1 MQLFLPQNIFGKL
14 IADNLLPECD
24 KNINYMPSSL
34 LSKTLKD
41 SESAVALIPTSDLIQ
56 NKDFFVSK
64 KFGLSFEGGLC
75 NSYFYFIPGQ
85 KEISE
90 IALVGDVSSVEVI
103 FSKILFKEIYNTDVG
118 IKIVSDDSRLNGL
131 NYLES
136 GDKNFFSGKFLDG
149 ISFAEEII
157 DALNLPFVNYVFA
170 SKEKSLIE
178 KINGDFL
185 GLGNRLYD
193 YVESD
198 KHVKYFSLPTS
209 NYIKENISSLVIDFE
224 QQDLEGITQLIQL
237 PYFHGIINDIV
248 EVNFV

>member
-1 MQLFLPQNIFGKL
+1 MNLFLPQNIFGRL
-14 IADNLLPECD
+14 IAENLSSGYET
-24 KNINYMPSSL
+24 NIYYKPSSL
-34 LSKTLKD
+34 LTKTLKEA
-41 SESAVALIPTSDLIQ
+41 ESAVALIPTSDIIK

-90 IALVGDVSSVEVI
+90 IALIGDVSSVEVI
-103 FSKILFKEIYNTDVG
+103 FSKILFKEIYNADVR
-118 IKIVSDDSRLNGL
+118 IKIVPDESKLEDL

-136 GDKNFFSGKFLDG
+136 GDRNFSSGKYLDG
-149 ISFAEEII
+149 ISFSEEII
-157 DALNLPFVNYVFA
+157 DTLNLPFVNYVFA
-170 SKEKSLIE
+170 SKESSLIK
-178 KINGDFL
+178 KINKDFL

-193 YVESD
+193 YVETD
-198 KHVKYFSLPTS
+198 KHVKYFSLTAS
-209 NYIKENISSLVIDFE
+209 NYIKENIASLVIDFE
-224 QQDLEGITQLIQL
+224 QQDIEGIVQLIHL